1 MSLWM
6 HCSNRTTTSL
16 LVSGGHFD
24 ICEGL
29 RPQKN
34 TSNSIYYVIFIGK
47 KKGFWFW
54 TRGDESFWCRT
65 HPPLPSLRR
74 PPSNPAHSCPAL
86 AWARRGSPRRG
97 SARPPTGE
105 KKKKNLSGGGGVV
118 ITEGRTYRHRVR
130 AGRWEPIELFYE
142 NLLDRAASKLTG
154 FIEAAA
160 RRRCGGRIVSKR
172 PFSRWLDVH
181 WSRKPAESRTKKKQ
195 SSAKTADAHY
205 FSVIERLSWFFSK
218 HK

>member
-6 HCSNRTTTSL
+6 HCSNRTTTLWVAVGSTS
-16 LVSGGHFD
+16 VRGCGHRKTHQTRF
-24 ICEGL
+24 I
-29 RPQKN
+29 
-34 TSNSIYYVIFIGK
+34 TSFSSGK
-47 KKGFWFW
+47 KKGFRFW
-54 TRGDESFWCRT
+54 TRGDESFWCHT
-65 HPPLPSLRR
+65 HPPLPSPRR
-74 PPSNPAHSCPAL
+74 PPSNPAHSRSAL

-97 SARPPTGE
+97 SARPPTG
-105 KKKKNLSGGGGVV
+105 KKNNNLSGGGGVV

-142 NLLDRAASKLTG
+142 NLLDRAASKLSG
-154 FIEAAA
+154 FIGAVA
-160 RRRCGGRIVSKR
+160 RRRCGGRYVSKR

-195 SSAKTADAHY
+195 SSAKTADSHY
-205 FSVIERLSWFFSK
+205 FSVSQSDYPVLFSK

>member
-16 LVSGGHFD
+16 LVSGGQFD

-65 HPPLPSLRR
+65 HPPLPSLLR
-74 PPSNPAHSCPAL
+74 PPSNPAHSCSAL

-105 KKKKNLSGGGGVV
+105 KKKKKSKR
-118 ITEGRTYRHRVR
+118 GRRGCNHWGTNIQTQSESRKMR
-130 AGRWEPIELFYE
+130 AHWAVLWEPLGPRSI
-142 NLLDRAASKLTG
+142 
-154 FIEAAA
+154 
-160 RRRCGGRIVSKR
+160 
-172 PFSRWLDVH
+172 
-181 WSRKPAESRTKKKQ
+181 
-195 SSAKTADAHY
+195 
-205 FSVIERLSWFFSK
+205 
-218 HK
+218 